1 MNKARLHLICIVAMF
16 SLLMPN
22 LRAQQTFRI
31 YRNDG
36 TMNVFFYSNL
46 DSITFSAGNDPEA
59 PLIQNFHTPDSVYQ
73 VPVNEIDSVS
83 FNTVPTIYKNNAV
96 KIEGRLRDYVTG
108 CDSLTLFV
116 KSSIPEELLPACGD
130 NIATLECDDI
140 LPYGFIGKVEN
151 IVRGDDVIN
160 IECSQ
165 ASLLDIFDSLSLE
178 VAASS
183 SEENAPASISSVNVP
198 SVHKSFNIPP
208 LKRSKSF
215 KDEIKAPGGLS
226 GTYDM
231 TVSGEY
237 LTQSCDVNFALFI
250 TPMPLQT
257 PHVHF
262 SFSYKAQNS
271 ITIGSSLSSGVKLER
286 EFPIGSFRNL
296 RIPRAEVFEIF
307 GEAGIYFEIEGN
319 LGLKGSYTKPFT
331 TEISVNYDNK
341 AESPTPPVFKMVGQD
356 PVIENTLES
365 SGAITLGLYGKIG
378 VAPFLKEV
386 AAITAG
392 FKTGMTFSSSID
404 LSTEVA
410 PFEMLNTEMY
420 DELNRDD
427 FYQGH
432 IRLTGEIA
440 TEILGEEQQKRSVEV
455 GDLFFRNP
463 VYRRGVVPLFEE
475 VSLKDEGIPGTL
487 TASATLNRKLT
498 SAVPVGFAIYDDEMK
513 FVDKWWADFKYKDNE
528 GTSMTHKFE
537 GLSPSTKYTLHP
549 ITRAFNDNMV
559 ANPSAT
565 GEIAVH
571 IITGEASNIKDQYAT
586 LSAEVKVE
594 PDQEYTAGFYYY
606 ETNGEK
612 KQVSVKGK
620 GPQNLLR
627 NISDLKENTEYTYC
641 AFIEINGHTEYGEE
655 RTFCTSRA
663 SNEAKVYLTYQFS
676 EPTLTK
682 LNFGCGTNVWDPW
695 EYRMGVIYQEYGG
708 ETYFS
713 DELYPNRYSWTI
725 DNLKPGTKYTVRAYL
740 RNLSTNNI
748 TYSEALDFR
757 TLRED
762 YITNPVFKATS
773 LEEHSSS
780 EKSHHNITS
789 SQKLEKLGGD
799 GIVIDYY
806 GCSLR
811 EPNCSNGAGFKD
823 GDIFEA
829 SWNEY
834 SLSNIDYNNHTADG
848 EQELIV
854 KYAYPDNPD
863 DWYWTRL
870 PVKVHYTT
878 APEILDY
885 EVISTAGSSLTE
897 PRLDFSLQ
905 GAFWIESITL
915 EAELWE
921 TVWGYDEGRYY
932 EYTQKKD
939 EQTFV
944 IKPED
949 VGRSFIDSSY
959 NGNRFV
965 PWSSVKSDY
974 GLDFSIVVKSIS
986 INRRK

>member
-83 FNTVPTIYKNNAV
+83 FNPVPTIYKNNAV

-160 IECSQ
+160 IECSKV
-165 ASLLDIFDSLSLE
+165 SLLDVFDSLSLE
-178 VAASS
+178 VCASS
-183 SEENAPASISSVNVP
+183 DENPSASRSRAGIWPPVQSDLVIP
-198 SVHKSFNIPP
+198 SIKNSLILSH
-208 LKRSKSF
+208 
-215 KDEIKAPGGLS
+215 EIEAADGLS

-231 TVSGEY
+231 TAFGE
-237 LTQSCDVNFALFI
+237 LSTQSCNIYLSLLITPVPFQSPEVNFDF
-250 TPMPLQT
+250 TYT
-257 PHVHF
+257 
-262 SFSYKAQNS
+262 AQNS
-271 ITIGSSLSSGVKLER
+271 ITVG
-286 EFPIGSFRNL
+286 GSFSSSVKISKEFALESVRNI
-296 RIPRAEVFEIF
+296 RIPGVTAVTEIF
-307 GEAGIYFEIEGN
+307 SEAGLFMEFEGKMGMN
-319 LGLKGSYTKPFT
+319 GSYTKPFT
-331 TEISVNYDNK
+331 TVIHMSYNNK
-341 AESPTPPVFKMVGQD
+341 TPSAIPPTFKMIGRD
-356 PVIENTLES
+356 PVIENSLEGS
-365 SGAITLGLYGKIG
+365 AAITLGLYGKLGIG
-378 VAPFLKEV
+378 MFCKELS
-386 AAITAG
+386 AITAG
-392 FKTGMTFSSSID
+392 FKTGITFSASID
-404 LSTEVA
+404 PSTGVMPIET
-410 PFEMLNTEMY
+410 PNTEMY

-427 FYQGH
+427 FFRGDFS
-432 IRLTGEIA
+432 LVGEITA
-440 TEILGEEQQKRSVEV
+440 ELFGDDKLKNSLEV

-463 VYRRGVVPLFEE
+463 VYRRGVVPRFEE
-475 VSLKDEGIPGTL
+475 VSLNDEGEPGVL
-487 TASATLNRKLT
+487 TASAKLKRKLI
-498 SAVPVGFAIYDDEMK
+498 SDVPVGFALYDDNKK

-528 GTSMTHKFE
+528 GSSMTHKFE
-537 GLSPSTKYTLHP
+537 GLSANKSYTLHP

-571 IITGEASNIKDQYAT
+571 IITVEASNIKDQYAT

-627 NISDLKENTEYTYC
+627 NISGLKGNTEYTYC
-641 AFIEINGHTEYGEE
+641 AFIELNGHTEYGEE
-655 RTFCTSRA
+655 KTFRTSSV
-663 SNEAKVYLTYQFS
+663 SNEAKVYLIYQFS
-676 EPTLTK
+676 HPTLTSIQF
-682 LNFGCGTNVWDPW
+682 NCNVDVCNPSD
-695 EYRMGVIYQEYGG
+695 YRMGVIYQEFGG
-708 ETYFS
+708 ETYFT
-713 DELYPNRYSWTI
+713 DEKYPNNYTWYIGS
-725 DNLKPGTKYTVRAYL
+725 LKPGTKYTVRAYL

-773 LEEHSSS
+773 LEKYSSFSSS
-780 EKSHHNITS
+780 YQYITS
-789 SQKLEKLGGD
+789 LHKLEKLGGD
-799 GIVIDYY
+799 GIIIDQQNSSMRCGNLYT
-806 GCSLR
+806 LFHID
-811 EPNCSNGAGFKD
+811 EENIFGAGWDNNSF
-823 GDIFEA
+823 
-829 SWNEY
+829 
-834 SLSNIDYNNHTADG
+834 SNIDYNNHTADG

-863 DWYWTRL
+863 EWYWTRL

-885 EVISTAGSSLTE
+885 KVDAGSEHIFLE
-897 PRLDFSLQ
+897 FSLK
-905 GAFWIESITL
+905 GTFWIESIAL

-921 TVWGYDEGRYY
+921 TVRFRDNEGHLQ
-932 EYTQKKD
+932 EFTQKKD
-939 EQTFV
+939 EQTLV
-944 IKPED
+944 ITSED
-949 VGRSFIDSSY
+949 TLGKCFRDGLIHQFQS
-959 NGNRFV
+959 V
-965 PWSSVKSDY
+965 PWPSAINDSEH
-974 GLDFSIVVKSIS
+974 DFDIVVKNIS